1 MEKVPTGLSHL
12 FMTAFLSCFSAA
24 MVIPAITDITM
35 SAVCPGKD
43 ECSLAIYLSGIQ
55 HAIIGL
61 GSLVIMPLVGNL
73 SDIYGRK
80 TMLTIP
86 LALSIFPLVIMAYS
100 RSKYYFYA
108 YYILRTLIAMV
119 CDGSVQ
125 CIALAYVADNVSECR
140 RGSAFGIMSGIV
152 STAFVC
158 GNLSARFLSTAF
170 TFQTAALMAIIALLY
185 MRTFLRESLVKDVIS
200 INVTETHCLLE
211 KAHKKSMQ
219 VRNLPSFSDALLLL
233 RMSPTISR
241 AAIVSVLINVADIGL
256 QASLLYYL
264 KAQFHFDKNQFADLM
279 IIGGVAGAVS
289 QLVLLPLLVPAIGEE
304 KLLSIGLFFSSIH
317 MFLYSIAWTYW
328 VPYVAALISVV
339 SIFAMPC
346 LRSIVSKQ
354 IGRNEQ
360 VTSSP
365 QYLLCPFQGKVQGC
379 ISGLCSLANVVS
391 PLAFSPLTAT
401 FLSDDAPFHFPGFS
415 ILVAGLFAML
425 AFTQSM
431 MIRTTLPV
439 DTCTL
444 SSHQNVEALV

>member
-1 MEKVPTGLSHL
+1 MEKVATGLSHL

-55 HAIIGL
+55 QAIIGL

-80 TMLTIP
+80 TMFTIP
-86 LALSIFPLVIMAYS
+86 LTLSIFPLVIMAYS

-158 GNLSARFLSTAF
+158 GNLSARFLSTAS
-170 TFQTAALMAIIALLY
+170 TFQIAALMAMIALLY

-200 INVTETHCLLE
+200 IKVTETHCLLE
-211 KAHKKSMQ
+211 KAPKKSMQ
-219 VRNLPSFSDALLLL
+219 FVRNLPSFSDALLLL
-233 RMSPTISR
+233 RTSPTISR

-289 QLVLLPLLVPAIGEE
+289 QLVLLPLLVPAVGEE

-346 LRSIVSKQ
+346 LRSIASKQ
-354 IGRNEQ
+354 IGRNE
-360 VTSSP
+360 
-365 QYLLCPFQGKVQGC
+365 QGKVQGC

-439 DTCTL
+439 HS